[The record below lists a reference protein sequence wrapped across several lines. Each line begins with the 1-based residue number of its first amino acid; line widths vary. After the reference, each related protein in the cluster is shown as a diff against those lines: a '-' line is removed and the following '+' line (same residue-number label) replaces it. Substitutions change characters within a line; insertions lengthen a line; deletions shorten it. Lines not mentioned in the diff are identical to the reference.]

1 MKKYKGLTAAL
12 SKNTKEMEV
21 NKVFMMVK
29 KKKKIGGSLK
39 NQVQQAFKAID
50 GVGQSKKEARKKGL
64 KKVHSKKQQRE
75 NKSAANGFIEFLA
88 QEGIYNLRD
97 LTPYHH
103 HKYIEQKK
111 NEGVSIGHL
120 RNIETALNFLQVG
133 LNTLEERKGLE
144 LTTFYKGRLIRKV
157 ENKYQDR
164 SYTEEEYLTIL
175 KELKYPYNVGWFL
188 GYCCGLRAKELA
200 NIRKEHFM
208 KVKKQYIIHIKAG
221 AGITK
226 GGRPRMVIVDEE
238 HTPFIDYFLKDID
251 DHEKVMRG
259 KSDQDLRNHVLRI
272 KKDKGMDYTDRRGLH
287 GLRHSFAR
295 NRLQAIIEEEQDD
308 ESAAVYKKLKT
319 HFRKYNNLHVNW
331 SKEEKE
337 IYHRLLVY
345 ADVVHAE
352 LGHGKGRSDLL
363 KRYLL

>member
-1 MKKYKGLTAAL
+1 MTNQDFTAAL
-12 SKNTKEMEV
+12 SNKEEAEETNISMTVTKKE
-21 NKVFMMVK
+21 
-29 KKKKIGGSLK
+29 KIGGSLT
-39 NQVQQAFKAID
+39 NQLQQSYKAID

-64 KKVHSKKQQRE
+64 KKVHSKKQQQE
-75 NKSAANGFIEFLA
+75 NKSGANGFKEFLER
-88 QEGIYNLRD
+88 EGIKNLRD

-120 RNIETALNFLQVG
+120 RNIETVLHFLQAG
-133 LNTLEERKGLE
+133 LNALEERKGLK

-157 ENKYQDR
+157 KNKYQDR

-208 KVKKQYIIHIKAG
+208 KVEKQYIIHIKDG

-226 GGRPRMVIVDEE
+226 GGRPRMIIVDEE

-251 DHEKVMRG
+251 DHEKVMKG
-259 KSDQDLRNHVLRI
+259 KSDQDLRNRVLRI
-272 KKDKGMDYTDRRGLH
+272 KKAKGMDYSDRRGLH

-319 HFRKYNNLHVNW
+319 HFREHKNLKVDWNE
-331 SKEEKE
+331 EEKNALK
-337 IYHRLLVY
+337 RLLVY

-352 LGHGKGRSDLL
+352 LGHGKGRNDLL